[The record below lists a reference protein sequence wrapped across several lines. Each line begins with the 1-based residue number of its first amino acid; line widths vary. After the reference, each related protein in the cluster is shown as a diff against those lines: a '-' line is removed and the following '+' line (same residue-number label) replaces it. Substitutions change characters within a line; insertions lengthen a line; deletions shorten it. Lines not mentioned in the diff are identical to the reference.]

1 MKKSGFFF
9 AVLLALFAKVA
20 LADGI
25 PVCDL
30 KKDPWQVWRGVS
42 EIEEEYSLMAGNVW
56 DPLRKVEI
64 LTGRGVA
71 VCNFIPE
78 EGMSIVIP
86 NGFNPKEKNFGISPE
101 KRVWIR
107 SKTGGSYPVMSDF
120 IPDITKVI
128 HRDHP
133 INLQVE
139 EENNITIQAG
149 NERLSVSPHSLSAP
163 PDTSK
168 ATPPWEPVI
177 QPPNGETGFRGNVRK
192 VVDDSDA
199 ECGNFCQNTLKVIVV
214 GGIAY
219 LIHSII
225 KDSKARPS
233 VTQQPVGA
241 GGPANPGGFL
251 QIRGQM

>member
-9 AVLLALFAKVA
+9 AVLLVAFAKVA
-20 LADGI
+20 LADGM

-128 HRDHP
+128 HREHS

-139 EENNITIQAG
+139 EENNINIHMG
-149 NERLSVSPHSLSAP
+149 KKKLSISPESLGVPS
-163 PDTSK
+163 DTSK
-168 ATPPWEPVI
+168 APPPWEPVI
-177 QPPNGETGFRGNVRK
+177 QPLNSETNFRKNVRE
-192 VVDDSDA
+192 VVDEE
-199 ECGNFCQNTLKVIVV
+199 ECRAWCYVAKGMVIVGV
-214 GGIAY
+214 SWLTYQI
-219 LIHSII
+219 LKQTFEH
-225 KDSKARPS
+225 KTS
-233 VTQQPVGA
+233 VTPPLGAGTA